1 MGLHFSIQ
9 RLVGAAPEFSGA
21 PVLRSNS
28 GQSAVNFAA
37 AFPTLRSTYLY
48 SLHLSII
55 VFSNILKQNPE
66 GLDYVSTLRMFPCA
80 TKMDVIRQLV
90 EAVSRTTPRQR
101 VSAKT
106 FQQAVEDELRAKGWE
121 VFREFCVKDR
131 GDGFRGRIDL
141 VVTSPVRIAIELD
154 RARVRKKSLFKLAQ
168 FDGLRFV
175 ILRQGSR
182 VLECALQ
189 QGAPDGSN
197 TKARRDPG

>member
-1 MGLHFSIQ
+1 
-9 RLVGAAPEFSGA
+9 
-21 PVLRSNS
+21 
-28 GQSAVNFAA
+28 
-37 AFPTLRSTYLY
+37 
-48 SLHLSII
+48 
-55 VFSNILKQNPE
+55 
-66 GLDYVSTLRMFPCA
+66 MFPGT
-80 TKMDVIRQLV
+80 TKMDVIRELI

-101 VSAKT
+101 TSARI

-121 VFREFCVKDR
+121 VFREVCVKDR

-182 VLECALQ
+182 VLECAGQ

-197 TKARRDPG
+197 TKTRRDPG